1 MKIEKPALSGTLES
15 SDLLVKV
22 EPNQGLE
29 IVINS
34 DVHKQFGHQIRHVV
48 DQALQDLGVSD
59 GLFIIEDR
67 GALDCII
74 KARVQSA
81 VQRSLEN
88 PTLNWSQV
96 L

>member
-22 EPNQGLE
+22 EPNKGLE

-34 DVHKQFGHQIRHVV
+34 DVQKQFGHQIKQVV
-48 DQALQDLGVSD
+48 NQTLLDLGVSD

-88 PTLNWSQV
+88 PTLDWSQV